1 VGDTPPLEGVAVNVQ
16 PDAAQPGLLPDVSV
30 MLTEGITTGF
40 TVMVMLFD
48 VAVVEDAQAAFEVI
62 TQLTTSLLASELLL

>member
-1 VGDTPPLEGVAVNVQ
+1 
-16 PDAAQPGLLPDVSV
+16 